1 MLETRFVLRRNL
13 TKGSETILP
22 IDNGWYPCFVIMCK
36 IMSIDVKLCRIAKT
50 ILVCILDCLG
60 FGRVPEP
67 CYTLSVSLY
76 KNLCVEG

>member
-1 MLETRFVLRRNL
+1 
-13 TKGSETILP
+13 
-22 IDNGWYPCFVIMCK
+22 MCK

-67 CYTLSVSLY
+67 CYTLPYKKSLY